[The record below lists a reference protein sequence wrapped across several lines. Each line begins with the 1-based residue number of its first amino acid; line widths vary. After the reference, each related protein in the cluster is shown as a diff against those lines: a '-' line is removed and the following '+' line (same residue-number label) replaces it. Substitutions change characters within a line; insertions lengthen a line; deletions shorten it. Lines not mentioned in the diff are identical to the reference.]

1 MTVIRPNSISG
12 VTSITAQGDTLTLY
26 KSDGT
31 NIGQLDV
38 NIYASSGVSTIA
50 NLNVIGGS
58 VGIGT
63 DNPVS
68 KLAIVGSSGDDARL
82 EIKRTTS
89 NVSGYVGAVNFTALD
104 GHSVASVSA
113 LGDGD
118 NEGAHLI
125 FRTTSAAGENSPFG
139 GNTFER
145 LRITSTG
152 NVDITNGNL
161 VFSTSGTGIDFSAT
175 ADGSGT
181 TTSELLDDYEEG
193 TWTPTYQAL
202 TTNFTSVTY
211 AQQIGWYTKVGNT
224 VHAFFYMYTNSVAGG
239 SGNVVITGLPFLT
252 GNAATMPLW
261 QAKWDGNY
269 PYATRSPGSTIYG
282 ILYKTNS
289 TGVIQATDLG
299 TGSNQNQV
307 EGFIVYQV

>member
-1 MTVIRPNSISG
+1 MSDIRFNNWYHQSG
-12 VTSITAQGDTLTLY
+12 TGGVYQDGSGNVGIGTSVPT
-26 KSDGT
+26 S
-31 NIGQLDV
+31 NLDV
-38 NIYASSGVSTIA
+38 AGTVTATTFSG
-50 NLNVIGGS
+50 NVIAPGNSTFSGS

-63 DNPVS
+63 DNPDEKFEVYGG
-68 KLAIVGSSGDDARL
+68 KIKVDGGGNRWITIDPGSNTTYEPRVEGSHELVFRSYVASGSGV
-82 EIKRTTS
+82 KTCTFTS
-89 NVSGYVGAVNFTALD
+89 NGDLDLTQGRNLKFASGN
-104 GHSVASVSA
+104 
-113 LGDGD
+113 
-118 NEGAHLI
+118 
-125 FRTTSAAGENSPFG
+125 
-139 GNTFER
+139 
-145 LRITSTG
+145 
-152 NVDITNGNL
+152 
-161 VFSTSGTGIDFSAT
+161 GIDFSAT
-175 ADGSGT
+175 SDGSGT

-261 QAKWDGNY
+261 QAKWGVNY
-269 PYATRSPGSTIYG
+269 PSATRSPGSTIYG